1 MGHGKETPRQKMIG
15 MMYLV
20 LTALLALNVSAD
32 ILNAFI
38 LVDEGLVRTTAN
50 FVAKNASA
58 YSIFEAEMDKSP
70 TKVGPFRDKAYEVK
84 EKADQLAYDLQ
95 QLKAEIVAYCDGGFD
110 AAPSLTPTKWPI
122 GAKGEM
128 KDTYDIN
135 GQKLMNKDNSDK
147 PATLMIVQGK
157 GEELKKKIEEY
168 KDFLVSLTSDPA
180 LQKSLQDV
188 LNTDDP
194 PADKNGQHTWQS
206 SRFEHLPMVA
216 VVTNMSKMQGDVRN
230 AEADVIQYL
239 LSQIGAT
246 DTKVNKMEAIV
257 LTKSNYV
264 LRGNPFE
271 ARILLA
277 AYDSLQRPEI
287 TLGQWRKVGDDYE
300 MIGEGRPLSYDA
312 RGRAM
317 YTATTS
323 SVGTF
328 PIQGLLRLQTPDGL
342 RSYPF
347 QTEYQVGEPNS
358 VVSPTKMNVLYI
370 GVDNPLGISVSG
382 APNESI
388 RATIT
393 QGTLQKVGNEWIA
406 KVTTIGNATITVSAT
421 VDGQSKVMG
430 TFVFRVKAV
439 PDPVAKVG
447 GKIGGK
453 IDKPTLLAQVA
464 VLASLDNF
472 EFDMRFE
479 VTSFTVSAQIGSFTR
494 EQPATGARITDQQ
507 KAILNSLA
515 RGGRVYFQDI
525 KARGPDGRTRD
536 LPTVALQI
544 E

>member
-20 LTALLALNVSAD
+20 LTALLALNVSSD
-32 ILNAFI
+32 ILNAFV
-38 LVDEGLVRTTAN
+38 LVDEGLVRSTAN

-58 YSIFEAEMDKSP
+58 YSIFDAEMDKSP
-70 TKVGPFRDKAYEVK
+70 TKVGPFRDKAQQVK

-95 QLKAEIVAYCDGGFD
+95 QYKVEIVKICDGND
-110 AAPSLTPTKWPI
+110 ADALTPTKWAV
-122 GAKGEM
+122 GGEM
-128 KDTYDIN
+128 KDTYEIN
-135 GQKLMNKDNSDK
+135 GNLLHSKDNMDK
-147 PATLMIVQGK
+147 PSQVMITYGK
-157 GEELKKKIEEY
+157 GEELKKKINEY
-168 KDFLVSLTSDPA
+168 RDFLVSQTNDEA
-180 LQKSLQDV
+180 LQKSISDM
-188 LNTDDP
+188 LNTEAP
-194 PADKNGQHTWQS
+194 PADSHGTHTWES

-216 VVTNMSKMQGDVRN
+216 VITNLSKMQGDVRN
-230 AEADVIQYL
+230 AESDVIQNL
-239 LSQIGAT
+239 LTQIGAT

-277 AYDSLQRPEI
+277 AYDSLQKPDI
-287 TLGQWRKVGDDYE
+287 TLGQYRRAGEDWEIV
-300 MIGEGRPLSYDA
+300 GEGRALPYDS

-317 YTATTS
+317 YTASTS
-323 SVGTF
+323 SVGTY
-328 PIQGLLRLQTPDGL
+328 PIRGLLRMQTPDGL
-342 RSYPF
+342 KSYPF
-347 QTEYQVGEPNS
+347 ESEYQVGEPNS

-388 RATIT
+388 RAAITHGTIT
-393 QGTLQKVGNEWIA
+393 KQGNEWIA
-406 KVTTIGNATITVSAT
+406 KVTTVGNATITVSAT

-430 TFVFRVKAV
+430 TFVFRVKSV
-439 PDPVAKVG
+439 PDPVAKVAN
-447 GKIGGK
+447 KIGGK
-453 IDKPTLLAQVA
+453 IDKATLVAQVA
-464 VLASLDNF
+464 VLAALDNF

-479 VTSFTVSAQIGSFTR
+479 VTSFTVSAQIGQFTR

-507 KAILNSLA
+507 KQILNSLNK
-515 RGGRVYFQDI
+515 GGRVYFQDI

-536 LPTVALQI
+536 LPTIALQI

>member
-84 EKADQLAYDLQ
+84 ERADQLAYDLQ
-95 QLKAEIVAYCDGGFD
+95 QLKVEIVAYCDGGFS
-110 AAPSLTPTKWPI
+110 APSLSPTKWPI
-122 GAKGEM
+122 GSKGEM
-128 KDTYDIN
+128 KDTHEIN
-135 GQKLMNKDNSDK
+135 GNKLMNKDNSDK
-147 PATLMIVQGK
+147 PATIMIVQGK

-168 KDFLVSLTSDPA
+168 RNFLVELTSDPA
-180 LQKSLQDV
+180 LKQSLLDV

-194 PADKNGQHTWQS
+194 PEDKQGKHTWQS

-230 AEADVIQYL
+230 AEADIIQYL
-239 LSQIGAT
+239 LTQIGAT

-287 TLGQWRKVGDDYE
+287 VLGPTRRIGDDYE
-300 MIGEGRPLSYDA
+300 IVGEPRLLPYDS

-317 YTATTS
+317 YTSPTS

-328 PIQGLLRLQTPDGL
+328 TIQGLLRLQTPDGL
-342 RSYPF
+342 RNYPF
-347 QTEYQVGEPNS
+347 NSEYQVGEPNA

-370 GVDNPLGISVSG
+370 GVDNPLAISVSG
-382 APNESI
+382 APSESV
-388 RATIT
+388 RATIS
-393 QGTLQKVGNEWIA
+393 QGTLTKVGNEWIA
-406 KVTTIGNATITVSAT
+406 RPTTVANANITVTAT
-421 VDGQSKVMG
+421 VDGQTKTMG
-430 TFVFRVKAV
+430 TMVFRVKQV
-439 PDPVAKVG
+439 PDPVAKVA
-447 GKIGGK
+447 GKIGGRV
-453 IDKPTLLAQVA
+453 DKATLVAQMAVVA
-464 VLASLDNF
+464 ELEGFD
-472 EFDMRFE
+472 FDMRFE
-479 VTSFTVSAQIGSFTR
+479 VTSFSVAAQRGQFIQ
-494 EQPATGARITDQQ
+494 EIPATGARITDQQ
-507 KAILNSLA
+507 KQLLNSLA
-515 RGGRVYFQDI
+515 RGANVYFQDI

-536 LPTVALQI
+536 LPTIAIKVD
-544 E
+544 

>member
-32 ILNAFI
+32 ILNAFV

-50 FVAKNASA
+50 FVAKNTSA
-58 YSIFEAEMDKSP
+58 YSIFEAEMDKSAA
-70 TKVGPFRDKAYEVK
+70 KVGPFRDKAYEVK

-95 QLKAEIVAYCDGGFD
+95 QLKAEIVSYCDGGY
-110 AAPSLTPTKWPI
+110 AAPALTPTKWAI
-122 GAKGEM
+122 GPKGEL
-128 KDTYDIN
+128 KETYEIIGN
-135 GQKLMNKDNSDK
+135 KLMNKDNTDK
-147 PATLMIVQGK
+147 PATIMIVNGK
-157 GEELKKKIEEY
+157 GLELKKKIEEY
-168 KDFLVSLTSDPA
+168 RDFLVSLTSDQA
-180 LQKSLQDV
+180 LQKTLQDV

-194 PADKNGQHTWQS
+194 PEDKQGKHTWES

-216 VVTNMSKMQGDVRN
+216 VITNMSKMQGDVRN
-230 AEADVIQYL
+230 AEADIIQYL
-239 LSQIGAT
+239 LTQIGAT

-277 AYDSLQRPEI
+277 AYDSLQRPDI
-287 TLGQWRKVGDDYE
+287 LLGRYQRAGDDYE
-300 MIGEGRPLSYDA
+300 MVGEGRLLPYDA
-312 RGRAM
+312 KGRAM
-317 YTATTS
+317 YTSSTS

-347 QTEYQVGEPNS
+347 STEYQVGEPNA
-358 VVSPTKMNVLYI
+358 VISPTKMNVLYI
-370 GVDNPLGISVSG
+370 GVENPLAISVSG
-382 APNESI
+382 APGESI

-393 QGTLQKVGNEWIA
+393 QGTLQKAGNEWIA
-406 KVTTIGNATITVSAT
+406 KPTTVGNATVTVTAT
-421 VDGQSKVMG
+421 VDGQTKEMG
-430 TFVFRVKAV
+430 KMPFRVKTV
-439 PDPVAKVG
+439 PDPVGKVA

-453 IDKPTLLAQVA
+453 IDKPTLVAQVA
-464 VLASLDNF
+464 VLATLDQF

-479 VTSFTVSAQIGSFTR
+479 VTSFTVSATIGQFT
-494 EQPATGARITDQQ
+494 QTYPATGARITDQQ
-507 KAILNSLA
+507 KQLLNRLTK
-515 RGGRVYFQDI
+515 GGKVYFEDI

-536 LPTVALQI
+536 LPTISFTI